1 MARSA
6 SDIPIIA
13 GMPAAYKI
21 HGLIRR
27 EGNASSPRTFRPWW
41 EELYHLAGE
50 RDMKRLLEVG
60 DDDFSLCRAG
70 PLPLPG
76 PTPSSSAA
84 PWDW

>member
-1 MARSA
+1 MNRPRPLKEGNSMTILEILEGAVARSA
-6 SDIPIIA
+6 SDILIIA

-27 EGNASSPRTFRPWW
+27 EGERLLPPDIQALV

-60 DDDFSLCRAG
+60 GR
-70 PLPLPG
+70 
-76 PTPSSSAA
+76 
-84 PWDW
+84 